1 MCSLVPYGRCSGF
14 SIAGTEYLT
23 SPKAHRR
30 LLSAFHTHMTAI
42 FLVLS
47 SLSRTAYLHCRPAVA
62 TDMVDGN
69 RTPFPMPSLRRPGHC
84 PCNAILTL
92 GTFATGDCMA
102 CRRMHVQRIRTSLR
116 IEEKPPPTPTGGS
129 ACTCSQL
136 RLAMQLLRWRRIR
149 AVVDQP
155 RHTRSRVR
163 YCLLVQPC
171 RQAWCPAQGACYDS
185 MEPVKT
191 RQMLSY
197 VPFARA
203 ALLMLATCTELHS
216 NNVRWIHRAAI

>member
-1 MCSLVPYGRCSGF
+1 MHQSICSTRLHCLKRRWLQCAVLSHTVVALHGF

-129 ACTCSQL
+129 ACTCRRASV
-136 RLAMQLLRWRRIR
+136 RLA
-149 AVVDQP
+149 
-155 RHTRSRVR
+155 H
-163 YCLLVQPC
+163 
-171 RQAWCPAQGACYDS
+171 
-185 MEPVKT
+185 
-191 RQMLSY
+191 
-197 VPFARA
+197 
-203 ALLMLATCTELHS
+203 AT
-216 NNVRWIHRAAI
+216 A